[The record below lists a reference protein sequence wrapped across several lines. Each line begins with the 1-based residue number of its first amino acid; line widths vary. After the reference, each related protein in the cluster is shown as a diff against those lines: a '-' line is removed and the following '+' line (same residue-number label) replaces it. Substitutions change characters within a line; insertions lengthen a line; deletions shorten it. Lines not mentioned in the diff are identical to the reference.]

1 MRFLAAI
8 ACAMFVSVA
17 SASAQ
22 EVAAA
27 GPDPRLA
34 PMETHYA
41 RIAQAYAANDP
52 GMVLAYRTPD
62 FYVELPGNIRIDA
75 ENAQRILLDF
85 FSSSTPPIE
94 AHTDVLCAYMT
105 NESEAYFLV
114 TQTNART
121 VDFEGTPR
129 RVQSAV
135 TQAET
140 WRLTPEGWRLASISG
155 MRDTRRWVD
164 GVEINPAAAYD
175 EHAPAYVH
183 PASAPVDCPVPMSA
197 TPATH

>member
-1 MRFLAAI
+1 MRILAAI

-22 EVAAA
+22 EATTA
-27 GPDPRLA
+27 PDPRLA
-34 PMETHYA
+34 PMEAHYA
-41 RIAQAYAANDP
+41 RIAQAYADNDP

-62 FYVELPGNIRIDA
+62 FYVELPGNVRIDY

-94 AHTDVLCAYMT
+94 ASTQVLCAYPISET
-105 NESEAYFLV
+105 EAYFLV

-121 VDFEGTPR
+121 IDFEGTPR
-129 RVQSAV
+129 HVQSAV
-135 TQAET
+135 TQVET

-164 GVEINPAAAYD
+164 GVEINPAVAY
-175 EHAPAYVH
+175 EENAPAYVR

-197 TPATH
+197 TPASH